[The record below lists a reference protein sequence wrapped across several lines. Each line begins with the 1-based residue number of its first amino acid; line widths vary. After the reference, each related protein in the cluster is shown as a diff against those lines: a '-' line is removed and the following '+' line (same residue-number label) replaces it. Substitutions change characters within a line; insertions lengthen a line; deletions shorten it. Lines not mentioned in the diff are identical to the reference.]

1 MTVIDRRWFAPT
13 VVGTLALGGLMFLG
27 ASRTWVSA
35 AVRAEGLPTDEVA
48 VTGADGLPV
57 VAAMALVVAA
67 GGLAV
72 LSTRGRLRQVV
83 GCVIV
88 AASLLILVFVL
99 TGAAQL
105 ESAFDDAV
113 RQSAAFTGGD
123 IPEPDGSAWRWIVGA
138 CAVLTSA
145 LGALAVASSAQ
156 WPTMSGRYDRP
167 GAVEEPTVDPDE
179 ASGSEL
185 WKALD
190 DGRDPTA

>member
-1 MTVIDRRWFAPT
+1 MVIDRRWFAPT

-27 ASRTWVSA
+27 ASRTWASA
-35 AVRAEGLPTDEVA
+35 AVRADGLPTDEVA
-48 VTGADGLPV
+48 VTGADGLPII
-57 VAAMALVVAA
+57 AAMALVVAA

-83 GCVIV
+83 GALIV
-88 AASLLILVFVL
+88 AASLLVIVFVL
-99 TGAAQL
+99 TGSAQL

-113 RQSAAFTGGD
+113 SQSAAFTGGEV
-123 IPEPDGSAWRWIVGA
+123 PEPDGSVWRWIVGA
-138 CAVLTSA
+138 CALLTA
-145 LGALAVASSAQ
+145 GFGALTVASSAQ

-167 GAVEEPTVDPDE
+167 GATEEQAVDPDD